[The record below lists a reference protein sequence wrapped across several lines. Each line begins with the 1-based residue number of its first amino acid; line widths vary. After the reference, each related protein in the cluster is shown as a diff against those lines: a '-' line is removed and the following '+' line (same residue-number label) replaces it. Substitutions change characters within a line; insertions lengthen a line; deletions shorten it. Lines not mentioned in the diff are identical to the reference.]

1 MLPKIKM
8 PIMQIVAMLC
18 FAGLAF
24 GQSVD
29 TFGPR
34 LNDAETKI
42 ADLQKIVLEHETAIS
57 EHAQRL
63 KALETKPVASANP
76 LTEPV
81 IEPTQWT
88 EEYQPVVAYSPPV
101 RYSQPVYSQPV
112 VPSVTYGP
120 TVTYSQPVVRYSQ
133 PVVNR
138 PVFRAAQPLRRW
150 VPQRAACYIDAN
162 GNRVCPQ

>member
-42 ADLQKIVLEHETAIS
+42 ADLQKIVLEHETAIG

-76 LTEPV
+76 RTEPV

-101 RYSQPVYSQPV
+101 RYSQPALPRVS
-112 VPSVTYGP
+112 YGS
-120 TVTYSQPVVRYSQ
+120 TVTYSQPIVRYSQ
-133 PVVNR
+133 PIVSQ
-138 PVFRAAQPLRRW
+138 PMYRAPQPLRRW
-150 VPQRAACYIDAN
+150 VPQRAACYIDQN
-162 GNRVCPQ
+162 GNRICPQ